1 MAKLKSIVETFKRE
15 LKIYQLVLKDP
26 RTPKASKW
34 LLGLAIAY
42 ILSPI
47 DLIPD
52 FIPVI
57 GYLDDLLLVPLLVW
71 LAVRMIPKE
80 IMIDCRARVSSQ

>member
-1 MAKLKSIVETFKRE
+1 VAKLKSIVETFKRE